1 MRNRTLI
8 ALAVSWAAF
17 AADDRA
23 SISGKVVDLAGKPV
37 EHATA
42 LIYHAGVKQGY
53 STFCPSCYAD
63 CGKRAFTNA
72 DGDFQFKGLSPD
84 LWFELLVLRDGSVPT
99 LIKKVDPAKGAV
111 ATATLKA
118 RPDLAGLSV
127 VRGHVV

>member
-1 MRNRTLI
+1 MRYRALI
-8 ALAVSWAAF
+8 ALAVSCAAF

-23 SISGKVVDLAGKPV
+23 SISGKVLDAAGKLV
-37 EHATA
+37 EHATV

-72 DGDFQFKGLSPD
+72 AGDFRFEGLSPD
-84 LWFELLVLRDGSVPT
+84 LWFELLVLRDGSVPA
-99 LIKKVDPAKGAV
+99 LIKKVDPAKGTI
-111 ATATLKA
+111 ATATLNA

-127 VRGHVV
+127 VRGHV